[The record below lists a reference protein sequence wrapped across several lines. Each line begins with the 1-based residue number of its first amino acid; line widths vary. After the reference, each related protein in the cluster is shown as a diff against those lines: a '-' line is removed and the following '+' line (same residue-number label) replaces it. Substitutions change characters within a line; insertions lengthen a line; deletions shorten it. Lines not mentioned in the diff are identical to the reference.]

1 MSDDVSTAEVK
12 QEITA
17 DFILNLYDELKQMT
31 DPEEKRAQRAVIE
44 VLSEHMGEWLVL
56 DEN

>member
-1 MSDDVSTAEVK
+1 MRDDVTTAEVK

-17 DFILNLYDELKQMT
+17 DFILHLYDELKQMK

-56 DEN
+56 DDE

>member
-1 MSDDVSTAEVK
+1 MSGDISTAEVK

-17 DFILNLYDELKQMT
+17 DFILHLYDEVKNMT

-44 VLSEHMGEWLVL
+44 VLSEHLGEWLVL
-56 DEN
+56 DEE

>member
-17 DFILNLYDELKQMT
+17 DFILHLYDELKQMT
-31 DPEEKRAQRAVIE
+31 DPDQKRAQRAVIE

-56 DEN
+56 DEK